1 MGHSADKNIAN
12 SLSKGEKLWKQWAA
26 LAPMGPNRP
35 FDYWETFGSSEPLGE
50 LGMRH
55 KLSEP

>member
-1 MGHSADKNIAN
+1 METVGSISAYGTKC
-12 SLSKGEKLWKQWAA
+12 
-26 LAPMGPNRP
+26 P